1 MRSAILARVLLLIG
15 LVSLS
20 GCDGGGEQ
28 KTTLS
33 FWAFGQEGEAVQEL
47 VADFEQ
53 EHPDIRVRVQQIPWS
68 AAHEKLLTAF
78 AGDSMPDLFQ
88 LGNTWLPEFVAFGA
102 VADLGP
108 RLRDAEDIGGDA
120 FFAGVADTNVID
132 GVVYGLPWYVD
143 TRLVFYRKDILQ
155 QAGITEFPE
164 TWTEWRA
171 AMERIK
177 RQVGDD
183 RYAIF
188 LPIDDWTTPAILAL
202 QLGAPLL
209 ADDGQFGAFD
219 SPAMHQAMRFYLDL
233 FRDGLAPSAG
243 GSQVANLYQEFGNGY
258 FAQFVSGPWNIG
270 ELKERLPAEAALWS
284 TAPMPRPDGGDGNGA
299 ASAPGV
305 SLAGGASLVIHAHSP
320 RQDAAWALIRF
331 LSGAEQQARFHDLT
345 GNLPARKDAWR
356 ATGLA
361 DDPHAAAFW
370 RQLQHMVPTPKIPE
384 WERIARNFGRYVEDV
399 IRGDRTIDDALATL
413 DSDVDRMLEKRR
425 WMLARDQ
432 QGPDQQGRIRE
443 GTNR

>member
-1 MRSAILARVLLLIG
+1 MMRLALVALVLLLA
-15 LVSLS
+15 
-20 GCDGGGEQ
+20 GCDGDAEQ
-28 KTTLS
+28 KTTVD

-47 VADFEQ
+47 VADFEA

-78 AGDSMPDLFQ
+78 AGNSMPDLFQ

-108 RLRDAEDIGGDA
+108 RLRDAPEVASDT
-120 FFAGVADTNVID
+120 FFAGVAAGNVID
-132 GVVYGLPWYVD
+132 GVTYGLPWYVD
-143 TRLVFYRKDILQ
+143 TRLVFYRKDIFE
-155 QAGITEFPE
+155 ASAITTFPD
-164 TWTEWRA
+164 TWSGWRE

-177 RQVGDD
+177 RRVGDD

-209 ADDGQFGAFD
+209 AEDGRFGAFD
-219 SPAMHQAMRFYLDL
+219 SPEMHQAVRFYLDL

-270 ELKERLPAEAALWS
+270 ELEERLPGQEALWA
-284 TAPMPRPDGGDGNGA
+284 TAPMPGPDNSSDR
-299 ASAPGV
+299 SAPGV
-305 SLAGGASLVIHAHSP
+305 SLAGGASLVIHAASP
-320 RQDAAWALIRF
+320 HQDAAWALIRY
-331 LSGAEQQARFHDLT
+331 LGGTEQQARFHELT
-345 GNLPARKDAWR
+345 GNLPARKDAWQT
-356 ATGLA
+356 TGLA

-370 RQLQHMVPTPKIPE
+370 RQLQHMAPTPQIPE
-384 WERIARNFGRYVEDV
+384 WERIARTLGRYLEDV
-399 IRGDRTIDDALATL
+399 VRGNRTVDEALAAL
-413 DSDVDRMLEKRR
+413 DEDVDRMLEKRR
-425 WMLARDQ
+425 WLLARD
-432 QGPDQQGRIRE
+432 R
-443 GTNR
+443 

>member
-1 MRSAILARVLLLIG
+1 MMRLAIVALVVLLF
-15 LVSLS
+15 

-28 KTTLS
+28 KTTVV

-47 VADFEQ
+47 IVDFEA

-108 RLRDAEDIGGDA
+108 RLRDAPEIGSDA
-120 FFAGVADTNVID
+120 FFAGVAATNVID

-143 TRLVFYRKDILQ
+143 TRLVFYRRDILES
-155 QAGITEFPE
+155 AGITGFPE
-164 TWTEWRA
+164 TWSAWRES
-171 AMERIK
+171 MGRIK
-177 RQVGDD
+177 HRLGDE

-209 ADDGQFGAFD
+209 ADDDRFGAFD
-219 SPAMHQAMRFYLDL
+219 SPEMHEAVRFYVDL
-233 FRDGLAPSAG
+233 FRDDLAPSAG

-270 ELKERLPAEAALWS
+270 ELKERLPGQGALWA
-284 TAPMPRPDGGDGNGA
+284 TAPMPRPDSAKADNTGDG
-299 ASAPGV
+299 STPGV
-305 SLAGGASLVIHAHSP
+305 SLAGGASLVIHAGSP
-320 RQDAAWALIRF
+320 HQDAAWALIRY
-331 LSGAEQQARFHDLT
+331 LSGTEQQARFHELT

-361 DDPHAAAFW
+361 DDPHTAAFW
-370 RQLQHMVPTPKIPE
+370 RQLQHMVPTPQIPE
-384 WERIARNFGRYVEDV
+384 WERIARTFGRYLEDV
-399 IRGDRTIDDALATL
+399 IRGNKTVDEALETL
-413 DSDVDRMLEKRR
+413 DADVDRMLEKRR
-425 WMLARDQ
+425 WLLARE
-432 QGPDQQGRIRE
+432 R
-443 GTNR
+443 